1 MATKI
6 QYSNRVMLLSENL
19 KNSTQRE
26 NRICAAKCFW
36 DKIKAI
42 YKQKGRADQEMKS
55 CTFSLSAFEVF
66 DAANVKSL
74 CNEVDLAR
82 NLNAGRN
89 FTHEAGSAI
98 IVDYIVVEASLL

>member
-1 MATKI
+1 
-6 QYSNRVMLLSENL
+6 MLLSENL
-19 KNSTQRE
+19 KKALSA
-26 NRICAAKCFW
+26 RIAFAQPNAFW

-55 CTFSLSAFEVF
+55 CTFSLSAFEAF

-89 FTHEAGSAI
+89 FTHEACSAI
-98 IVDYIVVEASLL
+98 TVDYIVVEASLL